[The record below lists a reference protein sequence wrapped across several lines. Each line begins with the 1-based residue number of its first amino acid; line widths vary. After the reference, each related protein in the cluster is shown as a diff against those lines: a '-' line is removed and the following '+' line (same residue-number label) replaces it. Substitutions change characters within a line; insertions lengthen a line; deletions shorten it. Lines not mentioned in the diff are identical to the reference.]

1 MNSDE
6 DYDENE
12 DSDYLSDF
20 MSSSENIFESD
31 SEISDEMKILKIMMI
46 NEQIMIID
54 NFIIN
59 HSSAVRTF
67 VNEHNADA
75 EA

>member
-6 DYDENE
+6 NYNKNEN
-12 DSDYLSDF
+12 SDYFSDF
-20 MSSSENIFESD
+20 ISSENIFESNLK
-31 SEISDEMKILKIMMI
+31 INDEMKILKIMII
-46 NEQIMIID
+46 NEQIMIIN
-54 NFIIN
+54 NFIID

-67 VNEHNADA
+67 MNKHNTDT

>member
-12 DSDYLSDF
+12 DSNYLFDF
-20 MSSSENIFESD
+20 ILSSENIFESD
-31 SEISDEMKILKIMMI
+31 SEINDEMKIQKIMMI
-46 NEQIMIID
+46 NEQIIIID

-59 HSSAVRTF
+59 YSSAVRTF
-67 VNEHNADA
+67 INEHNIDT
-75 EA
+75 ET

>member
-1 MNSDE
+1 MNSDK

-12 DSDYLSDF
+12 DSDYFSDF
-20 MSSSENIFESD
+20 ISSSENIFESD
-31 SEISDEMKILKIMMI
+31 SEINDEMKILKIMII
-46 NEQIMIID
+46 NEQIMII
-54 NFIIN
+54 NNSVIN

-67 VNEHNADA
+67 VNEHNTNT

>member
-1 MNSDE
+1 MNSDK

-12 DSDYLSDF
+12 DSDYFSDF
-20 MSSSENIFESD
+20 TSSSENIFESD
-31 SEISDEMKILKIMMI
+31 LKINDETEILKIMMI
-46 NEQIMIID
+46 NEQIVIID
-54 NFIIN
+54 NFIID

-67 VNEHNADA
+67 VNEHNTDA